1 MEKKK
6 EGKYCKHQTTAILSA
21 KVYMGEEEKAV
32 IEKLLSF
39 YPVRV
44 FSSLDEFLVHFN

>member
-1 MEKKK
+1 M
-6 EGKYCKHQTTAILSA
+6 QTTAILSA
-21 KVYMGEEEKAV
+21 KIYMGEEEKAV

-39 YPVRV
+39 YPGRV